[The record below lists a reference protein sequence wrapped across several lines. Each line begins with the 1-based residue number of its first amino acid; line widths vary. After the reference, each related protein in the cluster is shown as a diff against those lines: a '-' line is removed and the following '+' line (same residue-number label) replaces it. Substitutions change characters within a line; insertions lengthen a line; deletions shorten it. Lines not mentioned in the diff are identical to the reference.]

1 MTRQALGKGLD
12 ALIPGAKKGAE
23 IKKGIVDININDIK
37 TNPHQPRK
45 TFSPEKLE
53 ELIKS
58 VKEKGV
64 IEPIIVKEISD
75 NKYELIVG
83 ERRFIAAQRAGL
95 QTIPAIIK
103 NVSSIEQLEIALIE
117 NIHREDLNP
126 VEEAVAY
133 KQLMEGMH
141 FTQEQLADKLGKN
154 RATVANV
161 LRILNLPESVQK
173 HLVSGELSLGH
184 AKVLLSIE
192 DASRQKALCEQV
204 VKYDLSVRDLEKI
217 IKSNKKSK
225 IIIEKNVIP
234 EFKIIEEKL
243 KHFFGTKVRIKG
255 KYKKGKIEIEYY
267 SQEEFERI
275 LELLKIQL

>member
-12 ALIPGAKKGAE
+12 ALIPGAKKNVDLKRA
-23 IKKGIVDININDIK
+23 IIDININDIK
-37 TNPHQPRK
+37 VNPYQPRK
-45 TFSPEKLE
+45 TFSSEKLD

-64 IEPIIVKEISD
+64 LEPVIVKEIGD

-95 QTIPAIIK
+95 QTIPALIK
-103 NVSSIEQLEIALIE
+103 NVSSLEQLEIALIE

-126 VEEAVAY
+126 VEEALAY

-161 LRILNLPESVQK
+161 LRILNLPDAVK
-173 HLVSGELSLGH
+173 KRLVSGELTLGH

-192 DASRQKALCEQV
+192 DSNKQKALCEQV
-204 VKYDLSVRDLEKI
+204 VKYNLSVRDLEKLLKTEKKT
-217 IKSNKKSK
+217 KSISKSYSS
-225 IIIEKNVIP
+225 P
-234 EFKIIEEKL
+234 EFKVIEEKL
-243 KHFFGTKVRIKG
+243 KQFFGTKVKIKG

-275 LELLKIQL
+275 LELLKIQI

>member
-12 ALIPGAKKGAE
+12 ALIPGAKKSTDV
-23 IKKGIVDININDIK
+23 KKGIVDININDIK
-37 TNPHQPRK
+37 TNPYQPRK

-64 IEPIIVKEISD
+64 IEPIIVKEIPN

-83 ERRFIAAQRAGL
+83 ERRLVAAQRAGL
-95 QTIPAIIK
+95 QTVPAIIK

-126 VEEAVAY
+126 VEEASAY
-133 KQLMEGMH
+133 KQLMEAMH

-161 LRILNLPESVQK
+161 LRILNLPDSVQK
-173 HLVSGELSLGH
+173 RLIGGELTLGH
-184 AKVLLSIE
+184 AKVLLSVD
-192 DASRQKALCEQV
+192 DANRQKALCEQV
-204 VKYDLSVRDLEKI
+204 VKYNLSVRDLEKI
-217 IKSNKKSK
+217 LKSGKKTRLK
-225 IIIEKNVIP
+225 TITADMP
-234 EFKIIEEKL
+234 EFKAIEEKL

-267 SQEEFERI
+267 SKEEFERI
-275 LELLKIQL
+275 LELLKIQI

>member
-12 ALIPGAKKGAE
+12 ALIPGAKRN
-23 IKKGIVDININDIK
+23 IDVKKGVVDINIKDIK
-37 TNPHQPRK
+37 TNPYQPRK

-58 VKEKGV
+58 VKEKGI
-64 IEPIIVKEISD
+64 IEPIIVKEIAD

-95 QTIPAIIK
+95 QTVPAIIK
-103 NVSSIEQLEIALIE
+103 NVSSVEQLEIALIE

-126 VEEAVAY
+126 VEEAYAY

-141 FTQEQLADKLGKN
+141 FTQEQLADKIGKN
-154 RATVANV
+154 RATVANI
-161 LRILNLPESVQK
+161 LRILNLPDSVK
-173 HLVSGELSLGH
+173 KRIISGELTLGH

-192 DASRQKALCEQV
+192 DENRQKALCEQI
-204 VKYDLSVRDLEKI
+204 VKYNLSVRDLEKI
-217 IKSNKKSK
+217 LKSGKKAKLKTVVNS
-225 IIIEKNVIP
+225 IA
-234 EFKIIEEKL
+234 EFKTIEEKL
-243 KHFFGTKVRIKG
+243 KYFFGTKVRIKG

-267 SQEEFERI
+267 SKEEFERI
-275 LELLKIQL
+275 LELLKIQI

>member
-12 ALIPGAKKGAE
+12 ALIPGAKKGSD
-23 IKKGIVDININDIK
+23 IKKGIMDININDIK
-37 TNPHQPRK
+37 TNPYQPRK
-45 TFSPEKLE
+45 TFSPEKLD

-95 QTIPAIIK
+95 QTVPAIIK
-103 NVSSIEQLEIALIE
+103 NVSSVEQMEIALIE

-126 VEEAVAY
+126 VEEAMAY
-133 KQLMEGMH
+133 KQLMEAMH
-141 FTQEQLADKLGKN
+141 LTQEQLADKLGKN

-161 LRILNLPESVQK
+161 LRVLNLPESVRK
-173 HLVSGELSLGH
+173 YIISDEITLGH

-192 DASRQKALCEQV
+192 DASRQKALCEQI
-204 VKYDLSVRDLEKI
+204 VKYNLSVRDLEKI
-217 IKSNKKSK
+217 IKSGKKTKSK
-225 IIIEKNVIP
+225 IISSSIP
-234 EFKIIEEKL
+234 EFKAIEEKL

-255 KYKKGKIEIEYY
+255 KYKKGRIEIEYY

-275 LELLKIQL
+275 LELLKI

>member
-12 ALIPGAKKGAE
+12 ALIPGAKKSID

-37 TNPHQPRK
+37 TNPYQPRK

-64 IEPIIVKEISD
+64 IEPIIVKEIGD

-95 QTIPAIIK
+95 QTVPAIIK
-103 NVSSIEQLEIALIE
+103 NVSSVEQLEIALIE

-126 VEEAVAY
+126 VEEALAY

-141 FTQEQLADKLGKN
+141 LTQEQLADKLGKN
-154 RATVANV
+154 RATVANL
-161 LRILNLPESVQK
+161 LRILNLPEAIRK
-173 HLVSGELSLGH
+173 RIISGEITLGH

-192 DASRQKALCEQV
+192 DTGRQKALCEQV
-204 VKYDLSVRDLEKI
+204 VKYNLSVRDLEKI
-217 IKSNKKSK
+217 LKTGKKIKSKTISSD
-225 IIIEKNVIP
+225 IP
-234 EFKIIEEKL
+234 EFRAIEEKL

-275 LELLKIQL
+275 LELLKIQI